1 MIRPTRRLLVL
12 VLLPLVVLAG
22 CAQAPPLPRYPEIRF
37 DHLEP
42 ITLAASELLVESTF
56 EPSFEPP
63 HVEHLFPQPPEKV
76 ARTWA
81 RDRLKPDG
89 EGDGFIRVLIRD
101 ASAVEEV
108 LDRSSGLKG
117 ALTTEQSER
126 YTVTLDLAVQIL
138 DSRRIMRAEATAR
151 GSRTRTVAED
161 ASLNEREQVWFE
173 MTETLIQALNKDLEA
188 AISTHLAPYRRQ

>member
-1 MIRPTRRLLVL
+1 MRLPAPFAVLLVAG
-12 VLLPLVVLAG
+12 LAA
-22 CAQAPPLPRYPEIRF
+22 CTQAPPLPTYPDIRF

-42 ITLAASELLVESTF
+42 ITLAASERLIESRF

-76 ARTWA
+76 ARGWA
-81 RDRLKPDG
+81 RDRLKASG
-89 EGDGFIRVLIRD
+89 EAPGFIRFVIRD
-101 ASAVEEV
+101 ASAVEEP
-108 LDRSSGLKG
+108 LPRSEGLKG

-151 GSRTRTVAED
+151 GTRTRTVAED
-161 ASLNEREQVWFE
+161 ASLNEREQIWFE

-188 AISTHLAPYRRQ
+188 AIATHLAPYRR